1 MKTLKASDVRENF
14 SEIVSQAQ
22 YGAEPVIILRRGKKA
37 AVIISYEEFLSYQES
52 RAQMVCDAAAEVE
65 YKTRKLA
72 KKVAKAAPGWDTT
85 KAIRKMR
92 DRRWSS

>member
-1 MKTLKASDVRENF
+1 MKTLKASEVRDNF

-37 AVIISYEEFLSYQES
+37 AVLISYEEFLSYQEG
-52 RAQMVCDAAAEVE
+52 RAQMVRDAAAEIE
-65 YKTRKLA
+65 YETTRLA
-72 KKVAKAAPGWDTT
+72 KKVAKAAPGWDTA

-92 DRRWSS
+92 DSRWSS